1 MQDLRLVAANERGT
15 HLVLRSPDGDK
26 FVVPID
32 ERLRAAI
39 RGDKTLLSQL
49 DNGSGE
55 LRPREIQ
62 ARIRSGES
70 AEQVARAAGIHVERV
85 RRFEGPVL
93 AEREH
98 MAQQAQRSSVRRP
111 GQAELR
117 PNTLAESLPARL
129 EETGLAPADLEWD
142 SWRRDDGR
150 WMVQATYTY
159 DGLAQQAKFLFDPRA
174 RSVVADNDQGRWL
187 TGELDEH
194 PARAPFVPRL
204 ATPLPP
210 AVKARPE
217 LTLDDL
223 DDSDDSDDSGQSD
236 GADAVEEAAAPA
248 AVRRP
253 DPMQNRRPVDVVA
266 RRAEPSP
273 APPPAPRPAT
283 VVAAPPPAPTVMP
296 PMPTAPPPAP
306 VPAPA
311 AATMPEPVAEPRRV
325 VVEAPTLPMEPPPQP
340 EALPARRTGT
350 HDASVDDSPVPT
362 PTPSKSGGRRRA
374 RVPSWDDILIGTR
387 PKD

>member
-49 DNGSGE
+49 DNGNGE

-98 MAQQAQRSSVRRP
+98 MAQQAQRSAVRRP

-129 EETGLAPADLEWD
+129 DEVGLAATDLEWD

-150 WMVQATYTY
+150 WVVQAAYTH
-159 DGLAQQAKFLFDPRA
+159 DGLAQQATFLFDPRA

-210 AVKARPE
+210 AVHVTPE
-217 LTLDDL
+217 PTLGEV
-223 DDSDDSDDSGQSD
+223 DDSDEVG
-236 GADAVEEAAAPA
+236 EAPAPA

-266 RRAEPSP
+266 RRAEPTP
-273 APPPAPRPAT
+273 APSPAPRPPT
-283 VVAAPPPAPTVMP
+283 VVAAPAPAPTVMP

-306 VPAPA
+306 APAPVPAPA
-311 AATMPEPVAEPRRV
+311 AATMPDPVAEPRRMV
-325 VVEAPTLPMEPPPQP
+325 IEAPTLPMEAPPEP

-350 HDASVDDSPVPT
+350 HDASVDDSPGPA

>member
-26 FVVPID
+26 YVVPID

-49 DNGSGE
+49 DAGDGQ

-70 AEQVARAAGIHVERV
+70 AEQVARAAGIHVDRV

-98 MAQQAQRSSVRRP
+98 MAQMSQRSAVRRP

-117 PNTLAESLPARL
+117 PNTLAESLPAQL
-129 EETGLAPADLEWD
+129 QQIGLSPTDLEWD

-150 WMVQATYTY
+150 WLVQAEYSH
-159 DGLAQQAKFLFDPRA
+159 DGLTQQARFLFDPRA
-174 RSVVADNDQGRWL
+174 RTVVAENDQGRFL
-187 TGELDEH
+187 TGELEEH
-194 PARAPFVPRL
+194 PARAPFKPRI
-204 ATPLPP
+204 ASSLPP
-210 AVKARPE
+210 TVLKTPEPE
-217 LTLDDL
+217 LDLETDLEDDE
-223 DDSDDSDDSGQSD
+223 DID
-236 GADAVEEAAAPA
+236 EPAPS
-248 AVRRP
+248 VLRRP
-253 DPMQNRRPVDVVA
+253 DPTLNRRPPDVVA
-266 RRAEPSP
+266 RRSESTPTP
-273 APPPAPRPAT
+273 TTAPRPAT
-283 VVAAPPPAPTVMP
+283 VVAPPSPAPSMMPPLPAAAPPPPAP
-296 PMPTAPPPAP
+296 P
-306 VPAPA
+306 VVAPA
-311 AATMPEPVAEPRRV
+311 AVAPPVESAPRRV
-325 VVEAPTLPMEPPPQP
+325 VLDTPTLPMEPPLPASMP

-350 HDASVDDSPVPT
+350 HDASADDVPT
-362 PTPSKSGGRRRA
+362 PTPTPSRSSGRRRA
-374 RVPSWDDILIGTR
+374 SVPSWDDILIGTR